1 MEENK
6 IGAIVLAGGRGS
18 RMRSAV
24 PKQYLDVGG
33 RPVLYYSLAAFQKSP
48 VDKIILVCGSGQ
60 EDYCR
65 RQIVDKYHL
74 TKVEAI
80 VEGGDQRYNSVEN
93 GLRALTGC
101 GIVLIHDGAR
111 PMVNDAII
119 RDNIE
124 AVKEYGACVTAVPS
138 KDTIKMSDE
147 DGFAASTPDRSRMW
161 IVQTPQSFNYNLI
174 RAAYEARR
182 AADDGTLTDDAMAV
196 EKYMHTRVKLVMGD
210 YRNIKITTPEDLGSA
225 EIFLGK

>member
-80 VEGGDQRYNSVEN
+80 VEGGDQRYNAVEN

-196 EKYMHTRVKLVMGD
+196 EKYMYTRVKLVMGD

>member
-1 MEENK
+1 
-6 IGAIVLAGGRGS
+6 
-18 RMRSAV
+18 
-24 PKQYLDVGG
+24 
-33 RPVLYYSLAAFQKSP
+33 
-48 VDKIILVCGSGQ
+48 
-60 EDYCR
+60 
-65 RQIVDKYHL
+65 
-74 TKVEAI
+74 
-80 VEGGDQRYNSVEN
+80 
-93 GLRALTGC
+93 
-101 GIVLIHDGAR
+101 
-111 PMVNDAII
+111 MVNDAII